1 MEEPDIPSP
10 AKNRSGCRSKALA
23 GCGVIAVFSLGTLF
37 GVLVA
42 VLLLSWIVPRTEG
55 WKTSESQQF
64 LTKYTADQL
73 GLTPEQRTKID
84 PIVIAMLERR
94 YEMRRDYLIETREML
109 TTDVLPR
116 IREHLTPE
124 QIEKGNQMMQRWEKE
139 NELKLRNDRDEIE
152 REKSNGN
159 D

>member
-1 MEEPDIPSP
+1 MEAPEIPSP
-10 AKNRSGCRSKALA
+10 PKDRSGCRSKALA

-73 GLTPEQRTKID
+73 NLTPEQRTKID

-94 YEMRRDYLIETREML
+94 YELRREYLLETREML
-109 TTDVLPR
+109 TTEVLPH
-116 IREHLTPE
+116 IREHLDAK
-124 QIEKGNQMMQRWEKE
+124 QIEKANQILERWEKE
-139 NELKLRNDRDEIE
+139 NEIKLQGDRDEIE